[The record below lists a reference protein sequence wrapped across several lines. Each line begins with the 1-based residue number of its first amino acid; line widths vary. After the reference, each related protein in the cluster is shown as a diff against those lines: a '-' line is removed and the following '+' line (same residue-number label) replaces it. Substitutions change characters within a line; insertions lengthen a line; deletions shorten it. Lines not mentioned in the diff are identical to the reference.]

1 MGGSKV
7 LQKQKKKNLMY
18 RTVFTVIV
26 IFLIVTIVILRSQI
40 SELREEYQKLSD
52 NLNEYEYR
60 VEELKYEASLTENE
74 YIEKYAREVLGFHK
88 SGEIVFRKSNGN

>member
-52 NLNEYEYR
+52 SRNR
-60 VEELKYEASLTENE
+60 
-74 YIEKYAREVLGFHK
+74 
-88 SGEIVFRKSNGN
+88 